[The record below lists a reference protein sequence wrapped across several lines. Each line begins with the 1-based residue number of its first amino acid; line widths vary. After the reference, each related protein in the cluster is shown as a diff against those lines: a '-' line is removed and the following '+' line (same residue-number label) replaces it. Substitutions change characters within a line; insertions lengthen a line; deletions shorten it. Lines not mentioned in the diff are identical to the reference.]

1 MLTSASPYSNI
12 PTMTMPR
19 STQISLPDTPWY
31 HLVSRCVRRAYLC
44 GDDHFSGQSYEH
56 RRGWIETRIQ
66 ELAAIF
72 AIDIAA
78 FAVMS
83 NHYHIVLRVDSER
96 PQHWSDEDVLQRWTQ
111 LFTGPMLVQRFLS
124 EEREQMIPSEL
135 TKVSEWVDLYRD
147 RLYDISWFMRVLNE
161 SIARMANAEDGCT
174 GRFWEGRFKS
184 QALLDEQAVLM
195 AMSYVDL
202 NPIRAGIAETPEQS
216 DHTSIKQRIDTLNKL
231 HCETKNEEV
240 ADSGTETTCLSEAV
254 NPQLD
259 VQLHEK
265 CQKTL
270 QLAPLLPFEASCSL
284 DSAIPFAFS
293 DYLELVD
300 YLGRAIHPYKKGAIL
315 DTKPQILTRLNINT
329 DTFVDYA
336 NNFLKQFGYA
346 VGIPDSMLALATSR
360 QHRCLRGISAA
371 RAVFGKENSALA
383 A

>member
-1 MLTSASPYSNI
+1 
-12 PTMTMPR
+12 MTMPR

-31 HLVSRCVRRAYLC
+31 HIVSRCVRRAFLC

-56 RRGWIETRIQ
+56 RRSWIETRMQ

-96 PQHWSDEDVLQRWTQ
+96 PQHWSNEEILQRWTQ
-111 LFTGPMLVQRFLS
+111 LFTGPVLVQRFLS
-124 EEREQMIPSEL
+124 DGRKQMSPEELIQ
-135 TKVSEWVDLYRD
+135 VAEWVALYRE

-161 SIARMANAEDGCT
+161 SIARMANAEDSCT

-216 DHTSIKQRIDTLNKL
+216 DHTSIKQRIDALKDIHRSSKSEKPPGSYVESPPL
-231 HCETKNEEV
+231 PTKEV
-240 ADSGTETTCLSEAV
+240 QKAEVINNS
-254 NPQLD
+254 NR
-259 VQLHEK
+259 
-265 CQKTL
+265 QKTL
-270 QLAPLLPFEASCSL
+270 RLAPLLPFEASCRLNST
-284 DSAIPFAFS
+284 IPFTFS

-300 YLGRAIHPYKKGAIL
+300 YLGRAIHPHKNGSIP
-315 DTKPQILTRLNINT
+315 DTKPQILTRLDINT
-329 DTFVDYA
+329 DTFVNYA
-336 NNFLKQFGYA
+336 NNFLMQFGHA
-346 VGIPDSMLALATSR
+346 VGIPDSMMALATSR
-360 QHRCLRGISAA
+360 QNRCLRGISAA
-371 RAVFGKENSALA
+371 RAVFGKDSSALA